1 LWHFATITLKHIR
14 HGTIHPV
21 YPNYDEFN
29 YVIAGIEIGGK
40 KTLLDASSNLP
51 FGKLPI
57 KYINGK
63 GWQVDKE
70 KKGWVDLKNDSKHS
84 ITSMINFEITEQNL
98 KVEIMQQNKDYAGF
112 SKIDEVNELSDEEF
126 KEKLTSDFID
136 FEVSDIEISN
146 KGYSKPISLKYSL
159 LKENEEA
166 DFIYIQPILMGTI
179 AENPFTR

>member
-1 LWHFATITLKHIR
+1 
-14 HGTIHPV
+14 
-21 YPNYDEFN
+21 
-29 YVIAGIEIGGK
+29 
-40 KTLLDASSNLP
+40 
-51 FGKLPI
+51 
-57 KYINGK
+57 
-63 GWQVDKE
+63 
-70 KKGWVDLKNDSKHS
+70 
-84 ITSMINFEITEQNL
+84 
-98 KVEIMQQNKDYAGF
+98 MQKNKDYAGF

-136 FEVSDIEISN
+136 FEVSDIETSN